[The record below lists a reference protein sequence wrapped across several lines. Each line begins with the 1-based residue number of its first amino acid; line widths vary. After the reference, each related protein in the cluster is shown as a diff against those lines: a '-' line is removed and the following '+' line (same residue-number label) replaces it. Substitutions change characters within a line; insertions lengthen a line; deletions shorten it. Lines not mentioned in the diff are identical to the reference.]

1 MDHYGYSEEVIYG
14 CNYYPPGLIIDFTK
28 SPPEPMKPYEIV
40 INCIFIV
47 LFSVP
52 YFLLLNIFT

>member
-28 SPPEPMKPYEIV
+28 RPPEPMLPYEIV

-47 LFSVP
+47 LLSVP
-52 YFLLLNIFT
+52 YFFS